1 MIEDDEDFC
10 RKTEE
15 IILYPPVNTCEDLT
29 YEDSGDEFDLSL
41 NNLPGSQLGA
51 ASEVKFHSD
60 DEWSSDNDVPLSTL
74 TKSSKHIR
82 NNNAKDKKKYNW
94 ENIDLTPETSTF
106 ENETIVGNRMTPID
120 LFSLFFDDSLLQL
133 ILDKTEYYAQTK
145 NRTQLI
151 EMSELKAFLGVL
163 ILSGYVQLPRR
174 RMFWEREKDA
184 HNSLVSDAITRDK
197 FEYILSNFHI
207 VDNAALNQQ
216 DKFAKL
222 RPLFEHLNKKF
233 LELAPHEQDH
243 SVDEAMVPYY
253 GRHGCKQYIHGKPI
267 RYGYKLWTGTTRL
280 GYVIWFDPYQGASI
294 EKTSDFGVGATVVLN
309 YANVLQERWP
319 NTAFHLYFD
328 NYFTSVPLLEEL
340 SKRKLFGTGTVRENR
355 LPGKPLLDNKVMKK
369 QNRGYF
375 DYQKIKGSNII
386 ALKWNDNNIV
396 CCLSNEAGVNPIHST
411 KRYSRKDKKIVQISQ
426 PHVISLYNRNM
437 GGVDRSD
444 ENIAKYR
451 ISIRGK
457 KWYFSLVSHCI
468 DLAINNAWLLHRLW
482 GGEHDLLKF
491 RRSIAIT
498 MLSQHKKRKD
508 YNRSHASAT
517 GN

>member
-1 MIEDDEDFC
+1 MKPWC
-10 RKTEE
+10 RITA
-15 IILYPPVNTCEDLT
+15 VMGVSN
-29 YEDSGDEFDLSL
+29 
-41 NNLPGSQLGA
+41 
-51 ASEVKFHSD
+51 
-60 DEWSSDNDVPLSTL
+60 
-74 TKSSKHIR
+74 
-82 NNNAKDKKKYNW
+82 
-94 ENIDLTPETSTF
+94 TST
-106 ENETIVGNRMTPID
+106 D
-120 LFSLFFDDSLLQL
+120 
-133 ILDKTEYYAQTK
+133 
-145 NRTQLI
+145 
-151 EMSELKAFLGVL
+151 
-163 ILSGYVQLPRR
+163 
-174 RMFWEREKDA
+174 
-184 HNSLVSDAITRDK
+184 
-197 FEYILSNFHI
+197 
-207 VDNAALNQQ
+207 
-216 DKFAKL
+216 
-222 RPLFEHLNKKF
+222 

-280 GYVIWFDPYQGASI
+280 GLWRWSNSSSQLRQCL
-294 EKTSDFGVGATVVLN
+294 TRTV
-309 YANVLQERWP
+309 A
-319 NTAFHLYFD
+319 AFHLYFD

-517 GN
+517 GIQNDALRYDAIEHYVIPQEKQTRCAECHTKTTTRCRKCDIGLHVK